1 MQGILGEA
9 PRVIYEVGVALRVA
23 MIEPQI
29 SHIHLSFL
37 NCKERLRED
46 INLGDK

>member
-9 PRVIYEVGVALRVA
+9 PRVVDEVGVALRVA

-29 SHIHLSFL
+29 SHMPLSIL
-37 NCKERLRED
+37 ICKERLRED